1 MTRLEKSILRHR
13 VLVLFLYAL
22 MILWVIW
29 ACKYIHWI
37 AGAWPLLLS
46 ILLSQ
51 CVFKKFNLYL
61 PRADYFK
68 IRSKLSKEERRQLS
82 DQCYSD
88 SEFPRIGE
96 IAFTEKFVVFVKL
109 GAVVSY
115 DQIKNITCE
124 KRRAGL
130 YSSSKAFVYI
140 IVIEKKNNKKVRCE
154 IYNDD
159 SLFVGENSAFERAME
174 FYRIKKETC
183 TKKNDSENWINT

>member
-13 VLVLFLYAL
+13 VLILFLYVL
-22 MILWVIW
+22 MILWVVWSCI
-29 ACKYIHWI
+29 YIHWI

-46 ILLSQ
+46 ILVSQ
-51 CVFKKFNLYL
+51 CVFKKFNLYI
-61 PRADYFK
+61 PRTDYFK
-68 IRSKLSKEERRQLS
+68 ICRKLSKEERRQLS

-96 IAFTEKFVVFVKL
+96 IAFTQKLVVFVKL

-124 KRRAGL
+124 KWRVGL
-130 YSSSKAFVYI
+130 SSSKSFAYI
-140 IVIEKKNNKKVRCE
+140 IVIEKKNNKRVRCE

-159 SLFVGENSAFERAME
+159 SLFVGENSAFEKAME
-174 FYRIKKETC
+174 FYRIRKEAC
-183 TKKNDSENWINT
+183 TKKSDSENWLNT